1 MQDFDSSEKMMNQL
15 IPLCK
20 SILLP
25 LKAQQ
30 VAFKGVIPK
39 IPVGR

>member
-15 IPLCK
+15 IHLCK
-20 SILLP
+20 STLLP